1 MPFLAKSRPKANG
14 EDISLEEHTQN
25 VVSEVRKVLAHHAF
39 VAAKYARL
47 TAGKSLEARTVNAAE
62 YHDEGK
68 KCPKWQNACQAD
80 NLIHKQT
87 GKDGRNLLKTGVRH
101 EIESI
106 KRLPSE
112 VLTKLADPVKIS
124 ILAHH
129 GKLGQHKHRQWEED
143 EKAREIWAWVKNM
156 RGEAIPEG
164 VDKLKAAIQKNYEF
178 AGVRSYL
185 QLADHRASI
194 IEGDN
199 TVPAFTPF
207 RYSFQH
213 SKKRPVQDLVEQHW
227 QDRLLLLRAPTGSGK
242 TDACL
247 LWADKQINGEKKRA
261 DRLVIAMPTRFTSNA
276 LAIGV
281 KESAELGSTGLY
293 HSSAWF
299 KQFHEKAKLSRKD
312 EHEAKTL
319 HEFARLLE
327 TPITV
332 CTIDHLLI
340 AQTHSKEDHHGIT
353 FNLAHSCVVIDEADF
368 YDDFTQANIFELL
381 RILNILDVPVL
392 LMSASLPESSLKI
405 YQRTGFDVQA
415 IREDTSDLKRIRC
428 RVEAIQEYESLL
440 DIEPL
445 LERALHEPTIIY
457 ANTVAR
463 AMEFYIWFEKRM
475 TADDVI
481 LYHSR
486 FTEPDK
492 VKIEEDLLQR
502 LGKKAWESGTAKGVA
517 ILTQIG
523 EMSVNISARLMISE
537 LCPMDRLVQRAGRL
551 TRFQPDNFQSEIGRL
566 FILKPQKKDALY
578 PAPYGTYQQG
588 KGWLPYAALLETEK
602 RLECKNYNAEEF
614 VRLIN
619 LIYANSD
626 LAEISNQ
633 ERYRDLIKL
642 NWLFLPAEEAKED
655 DGTNQKWRSRDIM
668 GQTEIFIRDPLE
680 YIKKNPQ
687 RKLLSEHESGVY
699 FNNYRE
705 FQAYKNQ
712 YVVSYPSYLIAK
724 GKDKGRLYIREV
736 WIGDYQK
743 DSLKIWCADTSC
755 YNTLNG
761 EERRIGLDVVTNED
775 NTL

>member
-1 MPFLAKSRPKANG
+1 MNFLAKSRPKANG
-14 EDISLEEHTQN
+14 EDISVEEHTQN
-25 VVSEVRKVLAHHAF
+25 VVSETRKVLAHHPF
-39 VAAKYARL
+39 VARKYADL
-47 TAGKSLEARTVNAAE
+47 TAGKNLEARTVNAAE

-68 KCPKWQNACQAD
+68 KCFKWQNACQQD
-80 NLIHKQT
+80 NLIYKQT

-101 EIESI
+101 EIESV
-106 KRLPSE
+106 KMHPN
-112 VLTKLADPVKIS
+112 VQFADPVKIS

-129 GKLGQHKHRQWEED
+129 SKLGRYKHKQWEED
-143 EKAREIWAWVKNM
+143 EKAREIWKWVNNLNVSIP
-156 RGEAIPEG
+156 RG
-164 VDKLKAAIQKNYEF
+164 DTFRSAIQKNYEF

-194 IEGDN
+194 IEGEN
-199 TVPAFTPF
+199 SVPAFTPF
-207 RYSFQH
+207 SYAFQH
-213 SKKRPVQDLVEQHW
+213 PHKRPVQELVERHW
-227 QDRLLLLRAPTGSGK
+227 QDKLLLLRAPTGSGK

-247 LWADKQINGEKKRA
+247 LWASKQIENGRA

-281 KESAELGSTGLY
+281 KESAQLGSTGLY

-299 KQFHEKAKLSRKD
+299 KQFHEKAKLSRED

-340 AQTHSKEDHHGIT
+340 AQTHSKEDHHSIT

-392 LMSASLPESSLKI
+392 LMSASLPESALKI
-405 YQRTGFDVQA
+405 YQRTGYDIKE
-415 IREDTSDLKRIRC
+415 IREDTSDSKRVRC
-428 RVEAIQEYESLL
+428 RIESIQAYESLS
-440 DIEPL
+440 DVETL
-445 LERALHEPTIIY
+445 LEKALDEPTIIY

-463 AMEFYIWFEKRM
+463 AMEFYAWFEKR
-475 TADDVI
+475 TSLNDVI

-492 VKIEEDLLQR
+492 VKKEDDLLQR
-502 LGKKAWESGTAKGVA
+502 LGKESWQNGTAKGVA

-551 TRFQPDNFQSEIGRL
+551 TRFQPNNFQSEVGRL
-566 FILKPQKKDALY
+566 FVLKPQKKDVLY
-578 PAPYGTYQQG
+578 PAPYGTWQSG
-588 KGWLPYAALLETEK
+588 KGWLPFEALVETEK

-619 LIYANSD
+619 EIYNNSD
-626 LAEISNQ
+626 LAEITNQ
-633 ERYRDLIKL
+633 IKYQDLIKN
-642 NWLFLPAEEAKED
+642 NWLVLPEEEANED
-655 DGTNQKWRSRDIM
+655 NGTNQVWRSRNIL
-668 GQTEIFIRDPLE
+668 GQTEIFILDPLE
-680 YIKKNPQ
+680 YVRKNPQ
-687 RKLLSEHESGVY
+687 RKLLQEHERGVY
-699 FNNYRE
+699 FTNYKE
-705 FQAYKNQ
+705 FQAFKNQ
-712 YVVSYPSYLIAK
+712 YVVGYPSYLIAK
-724 GKDKGRLYIREV
+724 GKEKGNLYHREV

-743 DSLKIWCADTSC
+743 EPLKIWCADTSC
-755 YNTLNG
+755 YND
-761 EERRIGLDVVTNED
+761 RIGLNVVSNED

>member
-25 VVSEVRKVLAHHAF
+25 VVSEVRKVLAHHTF
-39 VAAKYARL
+39 VADKYARL
-47 TAGKSLEARTVNAAE
+47 TAGKSIEARTVNAAE

-80 NLIHKQT
+80 NLIYKQT

-106 KRLPSE
+106 KMLPD
-112 VLTKLADPVKIS
+112 LLLADPVKIS

-129 GKLGQHKHRQWEED
+129 GKLGQHKHKQWEED
-143 EKAREIWAWVKNM
+143 EKAQKIWAWVQNTKVD
-156 RGEAIPEG
+156 AIPEG
-164 VDKLKAAIQKNYEF
+164 VDKLKAAVQKNYEF

-194 IEGDN
+194 VEGNN

-207 RYSFQH
+207 SYSFQH
-213 SKKRPVQDLVEQHW
+213 SKKRPVQELVEHHW

-247 LWADKQINGEKKRA
+247 IWAAKQIKDNRA

-281 KESAELGSTGLY
+281 NESVELGNTGLY

-368 YDDFTQANIFELL
+368 YDDFTQSNIFELL
-381 RILNILDVPVL
+381 RVLNILDVPVL
-392 LMSASLPESSLKI
+392 LMSASLPEASLKI
-405 YQRTGFDVQA
+405 YQRTGYDVQA
-415 IREDTSDLKRIRC
+415 IREDTSDLKRVRC
-428 RVEAIQEYESLL
+428 RVEAIQEYESLS
-440 DIEPL
+440 DIESL
-445 LERALHEPTIIY
+445 LERALDEPTIIY

-463 AMEFYIWFEKRM
+463 AMEFYTWFEKRM
-475 TADDVI
+475 PADDVI

-492 VKIEEDLLQR
+492 VGIEDDLLQR
-502 LGKKAWESGTAKGVA
+502 LGRKAWENGTAKGVA

-551 TRFQPDNFQSEIGRL
+551 TRFQPDNFQPEVGRL
-566 FILKPQKKDALY
+566 FVLKPQKKDALY
-578 PAPYGTYQQG
+578 PAPYGMYQQG
-588 KGWLPYAALLETEK
+588 KGWIPFAALLETEK
-602 RLECKNYNAEEF
+602 QLECKNYNAKEF

-626 LAEISNQ
+626 LAEIPNQ
-633 ERYRDLIKL
+633 AEYRRLIKH
-642 NWLFLPAEEAKED
+642 NWLTLPAEEAKED
-655 DGTNQKWRSRDIM
+655 DGTNQDWRSRNIL
-668 GQTEIFIRDPLE
+668 GQTEIFVRDPLE
-680 YIKKNPQ
+680 YIKENPQ
-687 RKLLSEHESGVY
+687 RKLLSEHERGVY
-699 FNNYRE
+699 FSSYRE

-712 YVVSYPSYLIAK
+712 YVVNYPSYLIAK

-743 DSLKIWCADTSC
+743 DPLKIWCSDTSC
-755 YNTLNG
+755 YNNQD
-761 EERRIGLDVVTNED
+761 RRIGLDVVSDDD